1 MAQDPKRPFPHSFT
15 QQFSHQLWNH
25 LPLQLRKLSFFLFL
39 KVQGYVIHFLGK
51 FRTLGLTSAYT
62 DSSLKSLRQ
71 NKTRD
76 PLWTANPEAFD
87 PAVLPSSVKHR
98 ICIRLTELPP
108 EFFLRAEHQSAV
120 LGNSGRGQY
129 NKAIHRGLSEAAAV
143 TGSHRTPQAFFLFWI
158 GVLMPNI
165 YNWIFFW
172 SRERSYC
179 LFLLWQH
186 KRTGAFSVPENISMQ
201 KSRYNSLCYHFF
213 FVSSS
218 AIRLNVNVTV
228 YLTSVRSLYI
238 QV

>member
-1 MAQDPKRPFPHSFT
+1 MNIPS
-15 QQFSHQLWNH
+15 
-25 LPLQLRKLSFFLFL
+25 
-39 KVQGYVIHFLGK
+39 V
-51 FRTLGLTSAYT
+51 
-62 DSSLKSLRQ
+62 RQ

-76 PLWTANPEAFD
+76 PLWIANPEAFD

-98 ICIRLTELPP
+98 ICIHHTELPP
-108 EFFLRAEHQSAV
+108 EFFLRAEHQSAIF
-120 LGNSGRGQY
+120 GSFGRGQY
-129 NKAIHRGLSEAAAV
+129 NRAIHRRLFEAAAV

-172 SRERSYC
+172 SRKRSYC